1 MLATD
6 PYLATTFS
14 ADCPCA
20 ASSRASMSGVRPCG
34 KRLPRRS
41 LLAKSGAGGVSRRAP
56 TWENRPA
63 LSASYETSV
72 TVSRART
79 TSAVSCTA
87 RSSPCALPPPRSASA
102 TATPSGR
109 FAGANRSTLP
119 PRLHPS
125 VASTGPHTQLRLIGP
140 SLSRARPGC
149 ERALA
154 SLPHRSPCPE
164 RLQEVCVRGLHGA
177 RIVRSSEPIAA
188 DPGLVVA
195 LGGDQEGLRQ
205 LRCCGP
211 HFGDDGKALARRG
224 PEVSLVGESHTRE
237 RRGVVAPRGIE
248 QPAEGE
254 RSDDRAARSHGEHDP
269 VDPPVVRRKGQPN
282 ANAVPLNH
290 GDEDRHVVPRVRPRV
305 AKARDLAVAAAVPDG
320 YAHAHPLLLPARQ
333 RYPPAV
339 QLTADPVER
348 SGATIA
354 QHYFRVQQA
363 REQTVPQPEDQRNAV
378 AACRRWGDEVDGVV
392 QMGGRRPCQGLRFG
406 PERRAVGQGKEE
418 TEVTARGVGDRA
430 SRNEVTHGQRGAVWV
445 RECGLLPGVADLQQL
460 EMVDVFRFERLVAHF
475 QPDPAVPVRANP
487 EPVDVTR
494 LEGRAERVGEA
505 LRLERPR
512 ASAVGVDGRTVPEAI
527 RG

>member
-1 MLATD
+1 MALRRRPVTARITGAWKTLPAKPKPTSPTVSMTGECTRTAGLRPAARATRRSGFRPGRLTLD
-6 PYLATTFS
+6 PPSTTPHPYLATTFS

-20 ASSRASMSGVRPCG
+20 ASSRASRSGVRPCG
-34 KRLPRRS
+34 KRLTRRS
-41 LLAKSGAGGVSRRAP
+41 LLAKSGAGGVSRRSP
-56 TWENRPA
+56 TWENCPA

-125 VASTGPHTQLRLIGP
+125 VASTGPHTQLCLIGP

-149 ERALA
+149 ERPLA

-188 DPGLVVA
+188 DPGVLP
-195 LGGDQEGLRQ
+195 LRQ
-205 LRCCGP
+205 GC
-211 HFGDDGKALARRG
+211 
-224 PEVSLVGESHTRE
+224 
-237 RRGVVAPRGIE
+237 
-248 QPAEGE
+248 
-254 RSDDRAARSHGEHDP
+254 
-269 VDPPVVRRKGQPN
+269 PPG
-282 ANAVPLNH
+282 
-290 GDEDRHVVPRVRPRV
+290 
-305 AKARDLAVAAAVPDG
+305 
-320 YAHAHPLLLPARQ
+320 
-333 RYPPAV
+333 V
-339 QLTADPVER
+339 QLTAGPVER

-354 QHYFRVQQA
+354 QHHFRVQQA
-363 REQTVPQPEDQRNAV
+363 REQTVPQPDDQRNAV
-378 AACRRWGDEVDGVV
+378 AACRRWGDEVDGIV
-392 QMGGRRPCQGLRFG
+392 QMGGRRPCQGLRIG
-406 PERRAVGQGKEE
+406 PERRAVGEGKEE
-418 TEVTARGVGDRA
+418 TEVTARGVGDRG
-430 SRNEVTHGQRGAVWV
+430 SRDQVTHGQRGAVWV
-445 RECGLLPGVADLQQL
+445 RECGLLQGVADLQQL

-475 QPDPAVPVRANP
+475 QADPAVPVRANP